1 MINLSYIGKNIC
13 VGWETIFRFLWRYD
27 AIFSDEIISTEYGLE
42 HRLFVCEVCNKK
54 HSGVFFYSIACI

>member
-1 MINLSYIGKNIC
+1 MFVLVGKQYLDFYLSD
-13 VGWETIFRFLWRYD
+13 D